1 MNISDFKVATD
12 KKDGVWLQF
21 EDAEFLVAYAH
32 RPEFNRVTARI
43 AKKFPAYK
51 LKADPALYQQMT
63 IEIIAECILLD
74 WKNVNDGG
82 VPLPCTLENKLKL
95 LAIEPFREWISNE
108 SRELANFREEALAE
122 DAGHAKSGGDLDAK
136 VGRK

>member
-12 KKDGVWLQF
+12 KKDGVWLPF

-43 AKKFPAYK
+43 SKKYPAYK
-51 LKADPALYQQMT
+51 LKADPSLYQQMT
-63 IEIIAECILLD
+63 VEIIADCILLA
-74 WKNVNDGG
+74 WRNVNENGT
-82 VPLPCTLENKLKL
+82 PLACTPENKLKL

-122 DAGHAKSGGDLDAK
+122 DAGQAKSVSDLDAK